1 MTYIINPIKLTGSVN
16 AIISK
21 SDAHRKLICA
31 FLAGMDIP
39 KYSKDFTN
47 VSDDIN
53 VTLRCIEDLM
63 YDHDLD
69 CGESGSTLRFLI
81 PVSAAI
87 GADTTFFGHG
97 RLPQRPLKP
106 LLDVMKGC
114 TFRVDS
120 DKEGDNLPLKIHG
133 KLEGG
138 IYELPGN
145 ISSQYITGLLMAL
158 PIVREDSEIRL
169 TTKLE
174 SAGYVDMTLKTLSE
188 FGIKIEKTE
197 NGYKIPGNQ
206 TYKAVSELKAEGD
219 WSNAA
224 VFLCAGAIGES
235 VTVNGLDMDSV
246 QSDKS
251 IVELL
256 GKIGADV
263 EIANDSVKVTKKDL
277 KPVTIDVSQF
287 PDLFPVLAVTLCAVD
302 GVSVLENA
310 SRLRIKESDR
320 IASTAK
326 LINDLGGKAEEKEDA
341 LVIHGCGKLKG
352 GIADA
357 AGDHRIVMAAA
368 LASVIS
374 DDAVTINGAESVNK
388 SYPTF
393 AEDMKKLGG
402 MFEK

>member
-1 MTYIINPIKLTGSVN
+1 M
-16 AIISK
+16 ISK
-21 SDAHRKLICA
+21 SDAHRVLISA

-39 KYSKDFTN
+39 RYSERFEN

-63 YDHDLD
+63 YDHDLN

-87 GADTTFFGHG
+87 GADTTFYGSG

-114 TFRVDS
+114 SFRVDS
-120 DKEGDNLPLKIHG
+120 DKEGDNLPLKVHG

-138 IYELPGN
+138 LYELPGN

-158 PIVREDSEIRL
+158 PIVKNDSEIRL

-174 SAGYVDMTLKTLSE
+174 SSGYVEMTIKTLE
-188 FGIKIEKTE
+188 RFGITIEKTKL
-197 NGYKIPGNQ
+197 GYKIPGNQ
-206 TYKAVSELKAEGD
+206 KYRAVSDLNVEGD

-224 VFLCAGAIGES
+224 IFLCAGAIGDEI
-235 VTVNGLDMDSV
+235 TVKGLDMSSA
-246 QSDKS
+246 QSDRA

-256 GKIGADV
+256 KSIGAEV
-263 EIANDSVKVTKKDL
+263 EINGDSVSVRKNKL
-277 KPVTIDVSQF
+277 KATEIDVSQF
-287 PDLFPVLAVTLCAVD
+287 PDLFPALAVTLCAVD
-302 GVSVLENA
+302 GVSILKNA
-310 SRLRIKESDR
+310 SRLRLKESDR

-326 LINDLGGKAEEKEDA
+326 LINDLGGKAEEKPDS
-341 LVIHGCGKLKG
+341 LIIHGCGRLNG
-352 GIADA
+352 GTVDA
-357 AGDHRIVMAAA
+357 VGDHRIVMASA

-374 DDAVTINGAESVNK
+374 EAPVIVNGAEAINK
-388 SYPTF
+388 SYSSFVDDFRT
-393 AEDMKKLGG
+393 LGG
-402 MFEK
+402 RIDVK